1 MSELPDDLDMLA
13 AEYVL
18 GTLEGA
24 DLDRARALEAAAED
38 FRRAVAR
45 WRAHFS
51 ALDETAAVLSPPP
64 ALWEKIEAQITASP
78 PLAASRKPSEP
89 DGILAHFRRS
99 GLWNSLTFWRP
110 AALTAGFASLM
121 LGMGLA
127 LLLQRGPEAP
137 IHVAVLTT
145 GQGKPAAVVNVYADG
160 TTEFVPLEAIQAPEG
175 QVIEI
180 WTLQNPQQGP
190 TSIGKLSS
198 ARRIRLNLDKLRKP
212 EANHLFELT
221 LEPRGGSPTGKPTGP
236 VLMKGL
242 AIKSI

>member
-1 MSELPDDLDMLA
+1 MSDMPDDLDMLA

-24 DLDRARALEAAAED
+24 DLDRARALESSAED

-45 WRAHFS
+45 WRAHFL
-51 ALDETAAVLSPPP
+51 ALDETAAALSPPP
-64 ALWEKIEAQITASP
+64 ALWDKIEAQVV
-78 PLAASRKPSEP
+78 AALRVATSRQSTKPA
-89 DGILAHFRRS
+89 GILARLSRS
-99 GLWNSLTFWRP
+99 GLWGSLAFWRP
-110 AALTAGFASLM
+110 AALAASFASLM
-121 LGMGLA
+121 LAAGLIIQ
-127 LLLQRGPEAP
+127 LRSGPESP

-160 TTEFVPLEAIQAPEG
+160 TTEFVPLEAVEAPEG
-175 QVIEI
+175 RVIEI

-198 ARRIRLNLDKLRKP
+198 ARRIRLNLENLRKP

-221 LEPRGGSPTGKPTGP
+221 LEPLGGSPTGKPTGP

-242 AIKSI
+242 AIRSI

>member
-1 MSELPDDLDMLA
+1 MSDLPDDLDMLA

-24 DLDRARALEAAAED
+24 DLDRARALESSADD
-38 FRRAVAR
+38 FRRTVAR
-45 WRAHFS
+45 WRTHFLV
-51 ALDETAAVLSPPP
+51 LDDTAAALSPSP
-64 ALWEKIEAQITASP
+64 ALWDKIEAQVAAFP
-78 PLAASRKPSEP
+78 PLADARKPARP
-89 DGILAHFRRS
+89 TGILASLSRS
-99 GLWNSLTFWRP
+99 GLWGSLNFWRP
-110 AALTAGFASLM
+110 AALAASFASL
-121 LGMGLA
+121 LLA
-127 LLLQRGPEAP
+127 ANLIVRVQRGPEPP

-160 TTEFVPLEAIQAPEG
+160 TTEFVPLEAVQAPEG

-198 ARRIRLNLDKLRKP
+198 ARRIRLNLENLRKP

-221 LEPRGGSPTGKPTGP
+221 LEPLGGSPTGKPTGP

>member
-1 MSELPDDLDMLA
+1 MSDLPDDLDMLA

-24 DLDRARALEAAAED
+24 DIDRARALESSADD
-38 FRRAVAR
+38 FRRAVAH
-45 WRAHFS
+45 WRTHFL
-51 ALDETAAVLSPPP
+51 ALDDTAPALSLSP
-64 ALWEKIEAQITASP
+64 ALWDKIEAQVATIPQAARWRQP
-78 PLAASRKPSEP
+78 AGIQARLAQSAFW
-89 DGILAHFRRS
+89 G
-99 GLWNSLTFWRP
+99 SLSFWRP
-110 AALTAGFASLM
+110 AALAAGFASVM
-121 LGMGLA
+121 LA
-127 LLLQRGPEAP
+127 LGLVLQLQRGPEPP

-160 TTEFVPLEAIQAPEG
+160 TTEFVPLEAVQAPEG
-175 QVIEI
+175 QIIEI

-198 ARRIRLNLDKLRKP
+198 ARRIRLNLDNLRRP

-221 LEPRGGSPTGKPTGP
+221 LEPLGGSPTGKPTGP

>member
-1 MSELPDDLDMLA
+1 MSDLPDDLDMLA

-24 DLDRARALEAAAED
+24 DLDRARALESSADD

-45 WRAHFS
+45 WRTHFLV
-51 ALDETAAVLSPPP
+51 LDDTAAALAPPP
-64 ALWEKIEAQITASP
+64 ALWDKIEAQV
-78 PLAASRKPSEP
+78 AAAPQSAQRSKPAE
-89 DGILAHFRRS
+89 ILAGLSRS
-99 GLWNSLTFWRP
+99 GIWGSLKFWRP
-110 AALTAGFASLM
+110 AALAAGFASLM
-121 LGMGLA
+121 LALGLV
-127 LLLQRGPEAP
+127 LQLQRGPEPP

-198 ARRIRLNLDKLRKP
+198 ARRIRLNLENLRKP

-221 LEPRGGSPTGKPTGP
+221 LEPFGGSPTGKPTGP

>member
-1 MSELPDDLDMLA
+1 MPL
-13 AEYVL
+13 L

-24 DLDRARALEAAAED
+24 DLDRARALEGAADD

-45 WRAHFS
+45 WRTHFF
-51 ALDETAAVLSPPP
+51 ALDDTAAALSPPP
-64 ALWEKIEAQITASP
+64 ALWDKIEAQITGSP
-78 PLAASRKPSEP
+78 QLADLRKPSKPE
-89 DGILAHFRRS
+89 GILARLSRS
-99 GLWNSLTFWRP
+99 GLWGSLTFWRP

-121 LGMGLA
+121 FAVGLIIQ
-127 LLLQRGPEAP
+127 LQRGPEPP

-160 TTEFVPLEAIQAPEG
+160 TTEFVPLEAVQAPEG

-198 ARRIRLNLDKLRKP
+198 ARRIRLNLENLRKP

-221 LEPRGGSPTGKPTGP
+221 LEPLGGSPTGKPTGP